1 MAPFWCSWD
10 ALGHTVALMEAP
22 SLDFGRLWASFG
34 YVLDIF
40 WALLGVSWPLL
51 GISWASLGHLFGALR
66 VFLGAPWL
74 SWTPRLRFWTGTIS
88 FCQQVHLCLGSSQ
101 PQGMNLR
108 SGCTLVHRH
117 SSSWLQRCVGWNSR
131 HTIDADTTKAW
142 NLSLDEPDA
151 HHNLGLVLEHHILDF
166 LSIFVCQATW
176 PPTISNFSVCPMPF
190 RISLR
195 MHYHL
200 IHGVCQ

>member
-1 MAPFWCSWD
+1 MR
-10 ALGHTVALMEAP
+10 LGIQTGSVGTNFGGLGVIWACLERVLGACGR
-22 SLDFGRLWASFG
+22 LLAAFGRL
-34 YVLDIF
+34 
-40 WALLGVSWPLL
+40 LGVFGSRLGCSWVHHGSHGRP
-51 GISWASLGHLFGALR
+51 GFD
-66 VFLGAPWL
+66 
-74 SWTPRLRFWTGTIS
+74 WTGAIS

-108 SGCTLVHRH
+108 SGCTLVRRH

-190 RISLR
+190 RISPR

>member
-1 MAPFWCSWD
+1 M
-10 ALGHTVALMEAP
+10 ALMDAP
-22 SLDFGRLWASFG
+22 ASILDG
-34 YVLDIF
+34 YN
-40 WALLGVSWPLL
+40 
-51 GISWASLGHLFGALR
+51 LF
-66 VFLGAPWL
+66 
-74 SWTPRLRFWTGTIS
+74 SST
-88 FCQQVHLCLGSSQ
+88 GSSVSEFFTAS
-101 PQGMNLR
+101 GLKLR
-108 SGCTLVHRH
+108 PGCTLVRRH

-190 RISLR
+190 RISPR